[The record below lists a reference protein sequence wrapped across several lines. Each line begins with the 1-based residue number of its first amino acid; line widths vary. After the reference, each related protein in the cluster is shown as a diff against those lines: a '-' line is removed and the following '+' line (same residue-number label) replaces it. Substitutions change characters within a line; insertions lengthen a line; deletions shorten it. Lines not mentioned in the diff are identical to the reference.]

1 MSELDDLRAAGL
13 LRELRRIDSAS
24 GPRVSLDGRDVLNLC
39 SNDYLGL
46 AGDPRVRAAA
56 AEAAQR
62 WGAGAGSSRLVS
74 GALALHEQLEE
85 ELADYMGTESCLL
98 AGSGYLA
105 NLAVVTAL
113 TRPGEVIFSDALNHA
128 SIIDACR
135 LSRADT
141 VIYDHLTIP
150 DGPGTIVTD
159 AVFSMDGDIADLGA
173 LRATGNRL
181 IVDAAHHTGVVR
193 GAVDADVIVGTL
205 SKALGSYGAF
215 IGCDRTTRA
224 LLVNR
229 ARPIIY
235 STALPPAAV
244 GAARAALHIMRTEDR
259 TARLHANARVL
270 REAVGGVGGPDH
282 MPIIPLIAGDNETA
296 LAVSAAALAQGVFAQ
311 AIRPPTVPD
320 GTARLRLVARA
331 DHDPDELRAAGAIL
345 NECLRASSAPSRPS
359 PSAGSTA

>member
-85 ELADYMGTESCLL
+85 ELADYMGTEACLL

-113 TRPGEVIFSDALNHA
+113 TRPGEVLASDALNHA

-135 LSRADT
+135 LSRAQT
-141 VIYDHLTIP
+141 VVYDHLTVP
-150 DGPGTIVTD
+150 AGADVIVTD
-159 AVFSMDGDIADLGA
+159 AVFSMDGDRADLRA
-173 LRATGNRL
+173 LRATGARL
-181 IVDAAHHTGVVR
+181 IADAAHHTGVVDGR
-193 GAVDADVIVGTL
+193 VEADVVVGTL

-215 IGCDRTTRA
+215 IGCDRTTRE
-224 LLVNR
+224 LLINR

-244 GAARAALHIMRTEDR
+244 GAARAALQIMRAEPDR

-270 REAVGGVGGPDH
+270 REAVAAEPAD
-282 MPIIPLIAGDNETA
+282 MPIVPLVVGDNEAA
-296 LAVSAAALAQGVFAQ
+296 LAVSAAALERGVFAQ

-331 DHDPDELRAAGAIL
+331 DHDPDELREAGAIL
-345 NECLRASSAPSRPS
+345 RECLSASSAPSRPS

>member
-1 MSELDDLRAAGL
+1 MTSELDELRAAGL
-13 LRELRRIDSAS
+13 LRELRRVDSAS
-24 GPRVSLDGRDVLNLC
+24 GPRIDLDGRDVLNLC

-62 WGAGAGSSRLVS
+62 WGAGAGSSRLVAGS
-74 GALALHEQLEE
+74 LALHDELEE
-85 ELADYMGTESCLL
+85 ELADYLGTERCLL

-113 TRPGEVIFSDALNHA
+113 TRPGDVVHSDALNHA

-135 LSRADT
+135 LARADT
-141 VIYDHLTIP
+141 VVYEHLTVP
-150 DGPGTIVTD
+150 AGATTIVTD
-159 AVFSMDGDIADLGA
+159 VVFSMDGDVADLPA
-173 LRATGNRL
+173 LRAVGARL
-181 IVDAAHHTGVVR
+181 LVDAAHHTGVVP
-193 GAVDADVIVGTL
+193 GPLEADVIVGTL

-215 IGCDRTTRA
+215 IGCDAETRA
-224 LLVNR
+224 LLINR

-244 GAARAALHIMRTEDR
+244 GAARAALAIVRSGELQP
-259 TARLHANARVL
+259 RLHANARVL
-270 REAVGGVGGPDH
+270 REAVGAPAGD
-282 MPIIPLIAGDNETA
+282 MPIVPLIVGSNEAA
-296 LAVSAAALAQGVFAQ
+296 LRVSAQALEHGVFAQ
-311 AIRPPTVPD
+311 AIRPPTVPE

-331 DHDPDELRAAGAIL
+331 DHDPEELRAAGAIL
-345 NECLRASSAPSRPS
+345 SECLSASSVPSRPS

>member
-1 MSELDDLRAAGL
+1 MSSELEDLKAAGL
-13 LRELRRIDSAS
+13 LRELRRVDSAS
-24 GPRVSLDGRDVLNLC
+24 GPRITLEGRDVLNLC

-56 AEAAQR
+56 AEAATR
-62 WGAGAGSSRLVS
+62 WGAGAGSSRLVA
-74 GALALHEQLEE
+74 GALALHEELED
-85 ELADYMGTESCLL
+85 ELADSMGTEACLL

-113 TRPGEVIFSDALNHA
+113 TRPGEVVLSDALNHA

-135 LSRADT
+135 LARAET
-141 VIYDHLTIP
+141 VVYEHLTIP
-150 DGPGTIVTD
+150 APDPRPTTIVTD
-159 AVFSMDGDIADLGA
+159 AVFSMDGDVAPLAA
-173 LRATGNRL
+173 LRARGGQL
-181 IVDAAHHTGVVR
+181 IVDAAHHTGVVDTR
-193 GAVDADVIVGTL
+193 IDADVIVGTL

-224 LLVNR
+224 LLINR

-244 GAARAALHIMRTEDR
+244 GAARAALHILRTEPER
-259 TARLHANARVL
+259 VARLHANARVL
-270 REAVGGVGGPDH
+270 REAVGAPPSD
-282 MPIIPLIAGDNETA
+282 MPIVPLVIGANE
-296 LAVSAAALAQGVFAQ
+296 AALAASRHALEHGVFAQ

-331 DHDPDELRAAGAIL
+331 DHDPAELRAAGALIGAV
-345 NECLRASSAPSRPS
+345 RIR
-359 PSAGSTA
+359 